1 MRTAKYHD
9 ADSLIENCTI
19 NRETWCWVWPDVN
32 LARPLINPH
41 GYLAKLLATNS
52 VPRILFAILKHPP
65 ASRRLVQHCGTS
77 FCVNPF
83 HFTESYDIVK
93 KRQNLEKMGLP
104 ANTPIK
110 GGVDRNAYPDD
121 EVLRTLMIKNPVHIQ
136 IVTESAT
143 RAGQYAR
150 GIKFTPSTTPNRPK
164 IKIAIKRNIEKP
176 VQRELSEED
185 KKLAEMDIDQIF
197 DAVMMKKKR
206 KMIEDWDDSYS
217 TPKNGA
223 GA

>member
-1 MRTAKYHD
+1 MRIAKYHD
-9 ADSLIENCTI
+9 ADSLIDNCTI
-19 NRETWCWVWPDVN
+19 NRETWCWVWPEVN

-41 GYLAKLLATNS
+41 GYLSRLLSTNS
-52 VPRILFAILKHPP
+52 VPRILFTILKHPP
-65 ASRRLVQHCGTS
+65 ASRRLVQHCNTN

-93 KRQNLEKMGLP
+93 KRQSLEKMGLP

-110 GGVDRNAYPDD
+110 GGVDRSAYPDD

-150 GIKFTPSTTPNRPK
+150 GIKNMPAKPTAPRPK
-164 IKIAIKRNIEKP
+164 IKIAIKREMPKQVEP
-176 VQRELSEED
+176 SDED
-185 KKLAEMDIDQIF
+185 KRLADMDLDQIF
-197 DAVMMKKKR
+197 DAVMMRKKR
-206 KMIEDWDDSYS
+206 KMLEDWDDTPSA
-217 TPKNGA
+217 PKNGA